1 MITLEYSGMWIGE
14 KEGASAGPA
23 AAAEAQAGEPGPG
36 PIVTSTVTS
45 VLGSPYGKIPRT
57 ARIPSRRLK
66 RDVTKRY

>member
-1 MITLEYSGMWIGE
+1 MIALEYSGMWIGE

-45 VLGSPYGKIPRT
+45 VLGSPYGKIP
-57 ARIPSRRLK
+57 ARLGYPAGA
-66 RDVTKRY
+66 